1 MRLST
6 YLITLATSTVA
17 LVYAQN
23 TGIAF
28 TQPTEGTV
36 WSAGS
41 SQTVTWLVLN
51 TVNMSELIES
61 IELRNGPSSNL
72 QLVEII
78 TADSIEATSGQYLWT
93 IADDLPTGEDYALI
107 AKTSTSEY
115 YSTRFKIEAVVHED
129 NPSSMGAS

>member
-6 YLITLATSTVA
+6 YLTTLVTSTIA
-17 LVYAQN
+17 LVYAQT

-36 WSAGS
+36 WSVGS
-41 SQTVTWLVLN
+41 SQTVTWSTAN
-51 TVNMSELIES
+51 TSELIES

-72 QLVEII
+72 QLVQVI
-78 TADSIEATSGQYLWT
+78 TADSIEVGSGQYLWN
-93 IADDLPTGEDYALI
+93 IADNLPTGEDYALI

-115 YSTRFKIEAVVHED
+115 YSSRFKIEAAVHEE
-129 NPSSMGAS
+129 NPSSLGTS